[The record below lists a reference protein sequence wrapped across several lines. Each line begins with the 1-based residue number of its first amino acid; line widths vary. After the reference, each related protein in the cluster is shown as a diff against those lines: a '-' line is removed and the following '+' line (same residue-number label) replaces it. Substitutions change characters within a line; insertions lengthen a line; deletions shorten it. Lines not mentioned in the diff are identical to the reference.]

1 MCRAFYL
8 ILGHDIKRGSQ
19 PNSHSDSDTNDLCMS
34 RTLTAQARS
43 SFTHS
48 LGRISASV
56 KKKNKKNKQKKSLEA
71 KAVAYFV
78 VGTYRTL

>member
-1 MCRAFYL
+1 
-8 ILGHDIKRGSQ
+8 
-19 PNSHSDSDTNDLCMS
+19 MS